1 MFEVH
6 IAEGAYK
13 ILGPGYSPLLFCLVN
28 KLVELF
34 SILMKN
40 SLKRWGTLEEV
51 PILTA
56 KVRAV
61 ENTHSFQM

>member
-1 MFEVH
+1 MFEVQ

-28 KLVELF
+28 KFVGINF

-40 SLKRWGTLEEV
+40 SLKRGGTLEEV
-51 PILTA
+51 HRLTA
-56 KVRAV
+56 NVRAV
-61 ENTHSFQM
+61 EKT